1 MWGTISMGPSLVK
14 AGEKQKPPPSI
25 IKGGGIFN
33 GIDLKF
39 VSWKD
44 IF

>member
-14 AGEKQKPPPSI
+14 AREKHIPPPSI

-33 GIDLKF
+33 GI
-39 VSWKD
+39 
-44 IF
+44 

>member
-1 MWGTISMGPSLVK
+1 MGPSLVK
-14 AGEKQKPPPSI
+14 AGEKQKPPPSV
-25 IKGGGIFN
+25 IKGGGIFK